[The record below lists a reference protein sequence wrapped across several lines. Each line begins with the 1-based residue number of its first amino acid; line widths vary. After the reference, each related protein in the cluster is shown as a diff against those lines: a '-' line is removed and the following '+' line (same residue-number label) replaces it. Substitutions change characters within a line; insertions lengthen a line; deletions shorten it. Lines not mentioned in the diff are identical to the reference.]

1 MKLLIYRNKNVT
13 KKLIAIILW
22 VNFLQKHMYGQSLKI
37 VIEKCTKSY

>member
-1 MKLLIYRNKNVT
+1 MKILIYHGKNVT

-22 VNFLQKHMYGQSLKI
+22 VKMLQKHMYGQSLKI